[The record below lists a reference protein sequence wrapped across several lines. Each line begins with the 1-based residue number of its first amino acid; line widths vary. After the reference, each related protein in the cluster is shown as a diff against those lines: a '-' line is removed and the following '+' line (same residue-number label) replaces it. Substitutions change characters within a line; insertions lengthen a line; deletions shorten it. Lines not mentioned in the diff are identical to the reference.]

1 MALKKASGKRWGR
14 LVRPPRRLASPDS
27 SSSDDGADMGTI
39 RAIIAC
45 LKALEK
51 EKKAPP
57 DGKDKGVPSGV
68 PTKPKKLTR
77 GTKKVKLMQALSDRW
92 SALEADRPGPT
103 PAPVDLTHEKEGSMP
118 KLDVSGG
125 DGCEAGNTG
134 TEGKSEPVMG
144 SGAAAVATRYRDG
157 QSSVQGACCCCFSS
171 PAPKLDKLGARSM
184 SMRQLLVLCFS
195 MEKGR
200 KTGRRKVKEQRTTIC
215 TLENQRGTNPCRL

>member
-1 MALKKASGKRWGR
+1 MEN
-14 LVRPPRRLASPDS
+14 V
-27 SSSDDGADMGTI
+27 ADAGC
-39 RAIIAC
+39 RAA
-45 LKALEK
+45 
-51 EKKAPP
+51 
-57 DGKDKGVPSGV
+57 D
-68 PTKPKKLTR
+68 T
-77 GTKKVKLMQALSDRW
+77 W

-195 MEKGR
+195 MVQDGSAGQGSDYPVAPGAGQAEALLC
-200 KTGRRKVKEQRTTIC
+200 VLIC
-215 TLENQRGTNPCRL
+215 VHLIVF